1 MRRPSFMT
9 PENVVQE
16 MSFDTFYEENY
27 FRVLRFLRARCSSYH
42 DAEDLTSQSFTY
54 CYQHWDDYDPSKAS
68 RSSWLFMIVS
78 CRWKNYCR
86 DHKAMS
92 DIDDYSNVLPDQND
106 PMTLAINTE
115 AYRAAIAKALKA
127 LPANQQQ
134 AVILRYFGGKTDAE
148 IALKLGTSPGNV
160 RVLISRA
167 LHKMEKDQSL
177 KLEMES

>member
-1 MRRPSFMT
+1 MLLIYVSANNT
-9 PENVVQE
+9 
-16 MSFDTFYEENY
+16 TH
-27 FRVLRFLRARCSSYH
+27 RFHIAGIGR
-42 DAEDLTSQSFTY
+42 DLLSFTVNVMETTGAETV
-54 CYQHWDDYDPSKAS
+54 DT
-68 RSSWLFMIVS
+68 
-78 CRWKNYCR
+78 
-86 DHKAMS
+86 AMS
-92 DIDDYSNVLPDQND
+92 GWFL
-106 PMTLAINTE
+106 TLAVPDVMVKNRAGFDAQLTE
-115 AYRAAIAKALKA
+115 GTKPTVSVSVGSAESVSASGEVVPLSENLSTAIAKALKA